1 MTQQF
6 TFSYRSISS
15 IQDLPKQDQALV
27 TAAYAALSRA
37 YAPYSKFQVG
47 ASILL
52 KSGLM
57 IEGNNQENIA
67 YPSGLCAERVA
78 LFYAGANHPNDPILK
93 ICIVAQGDL
102 TSTDSYVS
110 PCGPCRQVM
119 LESASRQTEP
129 IEVLLVQ
136 KSGEVLL
143 LDSVQ
148 NLLPF
153 GFTK

>member
-1 MTQQF
+1 MMQQF
-6 TFSYRSISS
+6 TFSFRSTPS
-15 IQDLPKQDQALV
+15 IQDLSESDQVLV
-27 TAAYAALSRA
+27 SAANAALSRA
-37 YAPYSKFQVG
+37 YAPYSKFRVG
-47 ASILL
+47 ASVLL
-52 KSGLM
+52 QSGII

-102 TSTDSYVS
+102 TSNDSYVS

>member
-1 MTQQF
+1 
-6 TFSYRSISS
+6 
-15 IQDLPKQDQALV
+15 
-27 TAAYAALSRA
+27 
-37 YAPYSKFQVG
+37 
-47 ASILL
+47 
-52 KSGLM
+52 
-57 IEGNNQENIA
+57 
-67 YPSGLCAERVA
+67 VA
-78 LFYAGANHPNDPILK
+78 LFYAGANYPNDPILK

-119 LESASRQTEP
+119 LESAGRQTEP